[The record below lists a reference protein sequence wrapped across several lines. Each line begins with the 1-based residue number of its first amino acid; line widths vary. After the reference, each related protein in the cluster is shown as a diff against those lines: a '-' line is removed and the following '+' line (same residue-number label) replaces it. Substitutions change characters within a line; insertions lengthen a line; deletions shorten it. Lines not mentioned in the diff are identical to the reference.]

1 MTPFFGLKIYPE
13 LALKKFVLIFSFSII
28 SKKFLAPAKFE
39 SLVSLDKLKLF
50 GIELCPAK

>member
-1 MTPFFGLKIYPE
+1 MTPLFGLKIYPE

-28 SKKFLAPAKFE
+28 SKKFLAPVKFE

>member
-13 LALKKFVLIFSFSII
+13 LALKKLVLIFSFSII
-28 SKKFLAPAKFE
+28 SKKFLAPVKFE
-39 SLVSLDKLKLF
+39 SLVSFDKLKLF